1 MKKEKTIKTYQ
12 RKTKSGKI
20 TTVKSHTAKYDA
32 AAEVAKKAARKKGA
46 GGELKTRLTK
56 MPDPKLELQNY
67 LDELKKPVGGGIT
80 GLEPKESKKTPAKKQ
95 KKTAPKSS
103 GLSSTEFKAWYH
115 DPKSKEGKAAAKK
128 LKEQVGAEKYKEL
141 NKKAN
146 DSYSSRGH
154 ISLFKSIGSDSTSKT
169 APKKTLKKPVGGGIT
184 GLEPKKKSTSSKD
197 TDKGKLELVKPKSK
211 SPSLD
216 SLSKTQEKQ
225 LRTLGNK
232 EVRSSKE
239 EKDYRKLHLRE
250 AEINQRN
257 SSNSEFTNWKNSHN
271 QKVDLA
277 NNIEKEFRKV
287 SNKKSSVTNPSLK
300 SAENTFFKY
309 PGFITDSKYVN
320 KFIRAYNKA
329 SSEDRKK
336 VSPDVLKAIES
347 VRKLH
352 KG

>member
-67 LDELKKPVGGGIT
+67 LDELKKSRSGASSDTTKTKKPAPKKKLKKPVGGGIT
-80 GLEPKESKKTPAKKQ
+80 GLEPKESKKAPAKKQ

-169 APKKTLKKPVGGGIT
+169 VSKKTLKKPVGGGIT
-184 GLEPKKKSTSSKD
+184 GLEPKKKSTSSKATAKEKKSSWTKTSD
-197 TDKGKLELVKPKSK
+197 TPLRKKGDMAVGSMNVGKRSIDLEVRPTDKGYEVSMYDRKGNIGHLANIHIKTLSDLSKHVKSEVDPKRKLTSKLMDSGEIEYGTVRVKSK
-211 SPSLD
+211 
-216 SLSKTQEKQ
+216 K
-225 LRTLGNK
+225 
-232 EVRSSKE
+232 
-239 EKDYRKLHLRE
+239 
-250 AEINQRN
+250 
-257 SSNSEFTNWKNSHN
+257 
-271 QKVDLA
+271 
-277 NNIEKEFRKV
+277 
-287 SNKKSSVTNPSLK
+287 LK
-300 SAENTFFKY
+300 SQE
-309 PGFITDSKYVN
+309 V
-320 KFIRAYNKA
+320 
-329 SSEDRKK
+329 
-336 VSPDVLKAIES
+336 
-347 VRKLH
+347 
-352 KG
+352 

>member
-67 LDELKKPVGGGIT
+67 LDELKKSRSGASSDTTKTKKPAPKKKLKKPVGGGIT
-80 GLEPKESKKTPAKKQ
+80 GLEPKESKKAPAKKQ
-95 KKTAPKSS
+95 KKTIPKSS

-169 APKKTLKKPVGGGIT
+169 VSKKTLKKPVGGGIT
-184 GLEPKKKSTSSKD
+184 GLEPKKKSTSSKATAKEKKSSWTKTSD
-197 TDKGKLELVKPKSK
+197 TPLRKKGDMAVGSMNVGKRSIDLEVRPTDKGYEVSMYDRKGNIGHLANIHIKTLSDLSKHVKSEVDPKRKLTSKLMDSGEIEYGTVRVKSK
-211 SPSLD
+211 
-216 SLSKTQEKQ
+216 K
-225 LRTLGNK
+225 
-232 EVRSSKE
+232 
-239 EKDYRKLHLRE
+239 
-250 AEINQRN
+250 
-257 SSNSEFTNWKNSHN
+257 
-271 QKVDLA
+271 
-277 NNIEKEFRKV
+277 
-287 SNKKSSVTNPSLK
+287 LK
-300 SAENTFFKY
+300 SQE
-309 PGFITDSKYVN
+309 V
-320 KFIRAYNKA
+320 
-329 SSEDRKK
+329 
-336 VSPDVLKAIES
+336 
-347 VRKLH
+347 
-352 KG
+352 

>member
-67 LDELKKPVGGGIT
+67 LDELKKSRSGASSDTTKTKKPAPKKKLKKPVGGGIT
-80 GLEPKESKKTPAKKQ
+80 GLELKESKKAPAKKQ

-169 APKKTLKKPVGGGIT
+169 VSKKTLKKPVGGGIT
-184 GLEPKKKSTSSKD
+184 GLEPKKKSTSSKATAKEKKSSWTKTSD
-197 TDKGKLELVKPKSK
+197 TPLRKKGDMAVGSMNVGKRSIDLEVRPTDKGYEVSMYDRKGNIGHLANIHIKTLSDLSKHVKSEVDPKRKLTSKLMDSGEIEYGTVRVKSK
-211 SPSLD
+211 
-216 SLSKTQEKQ
+216 K
-225 LRTLGNK
+225 
-232 EVRSSKE
+232 
-239 EKDYRKLHLRE
+239 
-250 AEINQRN
+250 
-257 SSNSEFTNWKNSHN
+257 
-271 QKVDLA
+271 
-277 NNIEKEFRKV
+277 
-287 SNKKSSVTNPSLK
+287 LK
-300 SAENTFFKY
+300 SQE
-309 PGFITDSKYVN
+309 V
-320 KFIRAYNKA
+320 
-329 SSEDRKK
+329 
-336 VSPDVLKAIES
+336 
-347 VRKLH
+347 
-352 KG
+352 

>member
-56 MPDPKLELQNY
+56 MPDPKLELQDY
-67 LDELKKPVGGGIT
+67 LDELKKSRSGASSDTTKTKKPAPKKKLKKPVGGGIT
-80 GLEPKESKKTPAKKQ
+80 GLEPKESKKAPAKKQ
-95 KKTAPKSS
+95 EKTAPKSS

-184 GLEPKKKSTSSKD
+184 GLEPKKKSTSSKATAKEKKSSWTKTSD
-197 TDKGKLELVKPKSK
+197 TPLRKKGDMAVGSMNVGKRSIDLEVRPTDKGYEVSMYDRKGNIGHLANIHIKTLSDLSKHVKSK
-211 SPSLD
+211 VDPKRKPTSKLMD
-216 SLSKTQEKQ
+216 SGEIEYGTVRVKSKK
-225 LRTLGNK
+225 
-232 EVRSSKE
+232 
-239 EKDYRKLHLRE
+239 
-250 AEINQRN
+250 
-257 SSNSEFTNWKNSHN
+257 
-271 QKVDLA
+271 
-277 NNIEKEFRKV
+277 
-287 SNKKSSVTNPSLK
+287 LK
-300 SAENTFFKY
+300 SQE
-309 PGFITDSKYVN
+309 V
-320 KFIRAYNKA
+320 
-329 SSEDRKK
+329 
-336 VSPDVLKAIES
+336 
-347 VRKLH
+347 
-352 KG
+352 

>member
-67 LDELKKPVGGGIT
+67 LDELKKSRSGASSDTTKTKKPAPKKKLKKPVGGGIT
-80 GLEPKESKKTPAKKQ
+80 GLEPKESKKAPAKKQ

-169 APKKTLKKPVGGGIT
+169 VSKKTLKKPVGGGIT
-184 GLEPKKKSTSSKD
+184 GLEPKKKSTSSKATAKEKKSSWTKTSD
-197 TDKGKLELVKPKSK
+197 TPLRKKGDMAVGSMNVGKRSIDLEVRPTDKGYEVSMYDRKGNIGHLANIHTKTLSDLSKHVKSEVDPKRKLTSKLMDSGEIEYGTVRVKSK
-211 SPSLD
+211 
-216 SLSKTQEKQ
+216 K
-225 LRTLGNK
+225 
-232 EVRSSKE
+232 
-239 EKDYRKLHLRE
+239 
-250 AEINQRN
+250 
-257 SSNSEFTNWKNSHN
+257 
-271 QKVDLA
+271 
-277 NNIEKEFRKV
+277 
-287 SNKKSSVTNPSLK
+287 LK
-300 SAENTFFKY
+300 SQE
-309 PGFITDSKYVN
+309 V
-320 KFIRAYNKA
+320 
-329 SSEDRKK
+329 
-336 VSPDVLKAIES
+336 
-347 VRKLH
+347 
-352 KG
+352 

>member
-67 LDELKKPVGGGIT
+67 LDELKKSRSGASSDTTKTKKPAPKKKLKKPVGGGIT
-80 GLEPKESKKTPAKKQ
+80 GLEPKESKKAPAKKQ

-169 APKKTLKKPVGGGIT
+169 VSKKTLKKPVGGGIT
-184 GLEPKKKSTSSKD
+184 GLEPKKKSTSSKATAKEKKSSWTKTSD
-197 TDKGKLELVKPKSK
+197 TPLHKKGDMAVGSMNVGKRSIDLEVRPTDKGYEVSMYDRKGNIGHLANIHIKTLSDLSKHVKSEVDPKRKLTSKLMDSGEIEYGTVRVKSK
-211 SPSLD
+211 
-216 SLSKTQEKQ
+216 K
-225 LRTLGNK
+225 
-232 EVRSSKE
+232 
-239 EKDYRKLHLRE
+239 
-250 AEINQRN
+250 
-257 SSNSEFTNWKNSHN
+257 
-271 QKVDLA
+271 
-277 NNIEKEFRKV
+277 
-287 SNKKSSVTNPSLK
+287 LK
-300 SAENTFFKY
+300 SQE
-309 PGFITDSKYVN
+309 V
-320 KFIRAYNKA
+320 
-329 SSEDRKK
+329 
-336 VSPDVLKAIES
+336 
-347 VRKLH
+347 
-352 KG
+352 

>member
-67 LDELKKPVGGGIT
+67 LDELKKSRSGASSDTTKTKKPAPKKKLKKPVGGGIT
-80 GLEPKESKKTPAKKQ
+80 GLEPKESKKAPAKKQ
-95 KKTAPKSS
+95 EKTAPKSS

-184 GLEPKKKSTSSKD
+184 GLEPKKKSTSSKATAKEKKSSWTKTSD
-197 TDKGKLELVKPKSK
+197 TPLRKKGDMAVGSMNVGKRSIDLEVRPTDKGYEVSMYDRKGNIGHLANIHIKTLS
-211 SPSLD
+211 D
-216 SLSKTQEKQ
+216 LSKHVKS
-225 LRTLGNK
+225 
-232 EVRSSKE
+232 EVDPK
-239 EKDYRKLHLRE
+239 KK
-250 AEINQRN
+250 
-257 SSNSEFTNWKNSHN
+257 TN
-271 QKVDLA
+271 
-277 NNIEKEFRKV
+277 I
-287 SNKKSSVTNPSLK
+287 
-300 SAENTFFKY
+300 
-309 PGFITDSKYVN
+309 
-320 KFIRAYNKA
+320 
-329 SSEDRKK
+329 
-336 VSPDVLKAIES
+336 
-347 VRKLH
+347 
-352 KG
+352 

>member
-46 GGELKTRLTK
+46 GGELKARLTK

-67 LDELKKPVGGGIT
+67 LDELKKSRSGASSDTTKTKKPAPKKKLKKPVGGGIT
-80 GLEPKESKKTPAKKQ
+80 GLEPKESKKAPAKKQ

-169 APKKTLKKPVGGGIT
+169 VSKKTLKKSVGGGIT
-184 GLEPKKKSTSSKD
+184 GLEPKKKSTSSKA
-197 TDKGKLELVKPKSK
+197 TAK
-211 SPSLD
+211 
-216 SLSKTQEKQ
+216 
-225 LRTLGNK
+225 
-232 EVRSSKE
+232 
-239 EKDYRKLHLRE
+239 
-250 AEINQRN
+250 
-257 SSNSEFTNWKNSHN
+257 
-271 QKVDLA
+271 
-277 NNIEKEFRKV
+277 
-287 SNKKSSVTNPSLK
+287 
-300 SAENTFFKY
+300 
-309 PGFITDSKYVN
+309 
-320 KFIRAYNKA
+320 
-329 SSEDRKK
+329 RKK
-336 VSPDVLKAIES
+336 VFLDKDF
-347 VRKLH
+347 
-352 KG
+352 

>member
-67 LDELKKPVGGGIT
+67 LDELKKSRSGASSDTTKTKKPTPKKKLKKPVGGGIT
-80 GLEPKESKKTPAKKQ
+80 GLEPKESKKAPAKKQ

-115 DPKSKEGKAAAKK
+115 YPKSKEGKAAAKK

-184 GLEPKKKSTSSKD
+184 GLEPKKKPTTESKTPKFIEGVGPLST
-197 TDKGKLELVKPKSK
+197 GKVMRSK
-211 SPSLD
+211 SDIPAKLAKSYANFEDISLKQAYD
-216 SLSKTQEKQ
+216 ELMVASK
-225 LRTLGNK
+225 
-232 EVRSSKE
+232 
-239 EKDYRKLHLRE
+239 KDYRH
-250 AEINQRN
+250 I
-257 SSNSEFTNWKNSHN
+257 
-271 QKVDLA
+271 
-277 NNIEKEFRKV
+277 V
-287 SNKKSSVTNPSLK
+287 S
-300 SAENTFFKY
+300 F
-309 PGFITDSKYVN
+309 
-320 KFIRAYNKA
+320 
-329 SSEDRKK
+329 
-336 VSPDVLKAIES
+336 
-347 VRKLH
+347 H

>member
-67 LDELKKPVGGGIT
+67 LDELKKSRSGASSDTTKTKKPAPKKKLKKPVGGGIT
-80 GLEPKESKKTPAKKQ
+80 GLEPKESKKAPAKKQ

-169 APKKTLKKPVGGGIT
+169 VSKKTLKKPVGGGIT
-184 GLEPKKKSTSSKD
+184 GLEPKKKSTSSKATAKEKKSSWTKTSD
-197 TDKGKLELVKPKSK
+197 TPLRKKGDMAVGSMNVGKRSIDLEVRPTDKGYEVSMYDRKGNIGHLANIHIKTLS
-211 SPSLD
+211 D
-216 SLSKTQEKQ
+216 LSKHVKS
-225 LRTLGNK
+225 
-232 EVRSSKE
+232 EVDPK
-239 EKDYRKLHLRE
+239 RKLT
-250 AEINQRN
+250 
-257 SSNSEFTNWKNSHN
+257 S
-271 QKVDLA
+271 
-277 NNIEKEFRKV
+277 
-287 SNKKSSVTNPSLK
+287 KKLK
-300 SAENTFFKY
+300 SQE
-309 PGFITDSKYVN
+309 V
-320 KFIRAYNKA
+320 
-329 SSEDRKK
+329 
-336 VSPDVLKAIES
+336 
-347 VRKLH
+347 
-352 KG
+352 

>member
-1 MKKEKTIKTYQ
+1 MKKEKTIRTYQ

-32 AAEVAKKAARKKGA
+32 AAEVAKKASRKKGA

-67 LDELKKPVGGGIT
+67 LDELKKSRSGASSDTTKTKKPAPKKKLKKPVGGGIT
-80 GLEPKESKKTPAKKQ
+80 GLEPKESKKAPAKKQ

-169 APKKTLKKPVGGGIT
+169 VSKKTLKKPVGGGIT
-184 GLEPKKKSTSSKD
+184 GLEPKKKSTSSKATAKEKKSSWTKTSD
-197 TDKGKLELVKPKSK
+197 TPLRKKGDMAVGSMNVGKRSIDLEVRPTDKGYEVSMYDRKGNIGHLANIHIKTLSDLSKHVKSEVDPKRKLTSKLMDSGEIEYGTVRVKSK
-211 SPSLD
+211 
-216 SLSKTQEKQ
+216 K
-225 LRTLGNK
+225 
-232 EVRSSKE
+232 
-239 EKDYRKLHLRE
+239 
-250 AEINQRN
+250 
-257 SSNSEFTNWKNSHN
+257 
-271 QKVDLA
+271 
-277 NNIEKEFRKV
+277 
-287 SNKKSSVTNPSLK
+287 LK
-300 SAENTFFKY
+300 SQE
-309 PGFITDSKYVN
+309 V
-320 KFIRAYNKA
+320 
-329 SSEDRKK
+329 
-336 VSPDVLKAIES
+336 
-347 VRKLH
+347 
-352 KG
+352 

>member
-67 LDELKKPVGGGIT
+67 LDELKKSRSGASSDTTKTKKPAPKKKLKKPVGGGIT
-80 GLEPKESKKTPAKKQ
+80 GLEPKESKKAPAKKQ

-169 APKKTLKKPVGGGIT
+169 VSKKTLKKPVGGGIT
-184 GLEPKKKSTSSKD
+184 GLEPKKKSTSSKA
-197 TDKGKLELVKPKSK
+197 TA
-211 SPSLD
+211 
-216 SLSKTQEKQ
+216 
-225 LRTLGNK
+225 K
-232 EVRSSKE
+232 E
-239 EKDYRKLHLRE
+239 
-250 AEINQRN
+250 
-257 SSNSEFTNWKNSHN
+257 
-271 QKVDLA
+271 
-277 NNIEKEFRKV
+277 
-287 SNKKSSVTNPSLK
+287 KKSSWTKTSDTPL
-300 SAENTFFKY
+300 
-309 PGFITDSKYVN
+309 
-320 KFIRAYNKA
+320 
-329 SSEDRKK
+329 RKK
-336 VSPDVLKAIES
+336 I
-347 VRKLH
+347 
-352 KG
+352 

>member
-67 LDELKKPVGGGIT
+67 LDELKKSRSGASSDTTKTKKPAPKKKLKKPVGGGIT
-80 GLEPKESKKTPAKKQ
+80 GLEPKESKKAPAKKQ
-95 KKTAPKSS
+95 EKTAPKSS

-184 GLEPKKKSTSSKD
+184 GLEPKKKPTSSKANAKEKKSSWTKTSD
-197 TDKGKLELVKPKSK
+197 TPLRKKGDMAVGSMNVGKRSIDLEVRPTDKGYEVSMYDRKGNIGHLANIHIKTLSDLSKHVKSEVDPKRKLTSKLMDSGEIEYGTVRVKSK
-211 SPSLD
+211 
-216 SLSKTQEKQ
+216 K
-225 LRTLGNK
+225 
-232 EVRSSKE
+232 
-239 EKDYRKLHLRE
+239 
-250 AEINQRN
+250 
-257 SSNSEFTNWKNSHN
+257 
-271 QKVDLA
+271 
-277 NNIEKEFRKV
+277 
-287 SNKKSSVTNPSLK
+287 LK
-300 SAENTFFKY
+300 SQE
-309 PGFITDSKYVN
+309 V
-320 KFIRAYNKA
+320 
-329 SSEDRKK
+329 
-336 VSPDVLKAIES
+336 
-347 VRKLH
+347 
-352 KG
+352 

>member
-67 LDELKKPVGGGIT
+67 LDELKKSRSGASSDTTKTKKPAPKKKLKKPVGGGIT
-80 GLEPKESKKTPAKKQ
+80 GLEPKESKKAPAKKQ

-184 GLEPKKKSTSSKD
+184 GLEPKKKSTSSKATAKEKKSSWTKTSD
-197 TDKGKLELVKPKSK
+197 TPLRKKGDMAVGSMNVGKRSIDLEVRPTDKGYEVSMYDRKGNIGHLANIHIKTLS
-211 SPSLD
+211 D
-216 SLSKTQEKQ
+216 LSKHVKS
-225 LRTLGNK
+225 
-232 EVRSSKE
+232 EVDPK
-239 EKDYRKLHLRE
+239 RKLT
-250 AEINQRN
+250 
-257 SSNSEFTNWKNSHN
+257 S
-271 QKVDLA
+271 
-277 NNIEKEFRKV
+277 
-287 SNKKSSVTNPSLK
+287 KKLK
-300 SAENTFFKY
+300 SQE
-309 PGFITDSKYVN
+309 V
-320 KFIRAYNKA
+320 
-329 SSEDRKK
+329 
-336 VSPDVLKAIES
+336 
-347 VRKLH
+347 
-352 KG
+352 

>member
-32 AAEVAKKAARKKGA
+32 AAEVVKKAARKKGA

-67 LDELKKPVGGGIT
+67 LDELKKSRSGASSDTTKTKKPAPKKKLKKPVGGGIT
-80 GLEPKESKKTPAKKQ
+80 GLEPKESKKAPAKKQ

-169 APKKTLKKPVGGGIT
+169 VSKKTLKKPVGGGIT
-184 GLEPKKKSTSSKD
+184 GLEPKKKSTSSKATAKEKKSSWTKTSD
-197 TDKGKLELVKPKSK
+197 TPLRKKGDMAVGSMNVGKRSIDLEVRPTDKGYEVSMYDRKGNIGHLANIHIKTLSDLSKHVKSEVDPKRKLTSKLMDSGEIEYGTVRVKSK
-211 SPSLD
+211 
-216 SLSKTQEKQ
+216 K
-225 LRTLGNK
+225 
-232 EVRSSKE
+232 
-239 EKDYRKLHLRE
+239 
-250 AEINQRN
+250 
-257 SSNSEFTNWKNSHN
+257 
-271 QKVDLA
+271 
-277 NNIEKEFRKV
+277 
-287 SNKKSSVTNPSLK
+287 LK
-300 SAENTFFKY
+300 SQE
-309 PGFITDSKYVN
+309 V
-320 KFIRAYNKA
+320 
-329 SSEDRKK
+329 
-336 VSPDVLKAIES
+336 
-347 VRKLH
+347 
-352 KG
+352 

>member
-56 MPDPKLELQNY
+56 MPDPKLELQDY
-67 LDELKKPVGGGIT
+67 LDELKKSRSGASSDTTKTKKPAPKKKLKKPVGGGIT
-80 GLEPKESKKTPAKKQ
+80 GLEPKESKKAPAKKQ
-95 KKTAPKSS
+95 EKTAPKSS

-184 GLEPKKKSTSSKD
+184 GLEPKKKSTSSKATAKEKKSSWTKTSD
-197 TDKGKLELVKPKSK
+197 TPLRKKGDMAVGSMNVGKRSIDLEVRPTDKGYEVSMYDRKGNIGHLANIHIKTLSDLSKHVKSK
-211 SPSLD
+211 VDP
-216 SLSKTQEKQ
+216 K
-225 LRTLGNK
+225 
-232 EVRSSKE
+232 
-239 EKDYRKLHLRE
+239 RKLTSKLMDSG
-250 AEINQRN
+250 EIEYGTVRVK
-257 SSNSEFTNWKNSHN
+257 S
-271 QKVDLA
+271 
-277 NNIEKEFRKV
+277 
-287 SNKKSSVTNPSLK
+287 KKLK
-300 SAENTFFKY
+300 SQE
-309 PGFITDSKYVN
+309 V
-320 KFIRAYNKA
+320 
-329 SSEDRKK
+329 
-336 VSPDVLKAIES
+336 
-347 VRKLH
+347 
-352 KG
+352 

>member
-67 LDELKKPVGGGIT
+67 LDELKKSRSGASSDTTKTKKPAPKKKLKKPVGGGIT
-80 GLEPKESKKTPAKKQ
+80 GLEPKESKKGSCQEQ

-169 APKKTLKKPVGGGIT
+169 VSKKTLKKPVGGGIT
-184 GLEPKKKSTSSKD
+184 GLEPKKKSTSSKATAKEKKSSWTKTSD
-197 TDKGKLELVKPKSK
+197 TPLHKKGDMAVGSMNVGKRSIDLEVRPTDKGYEVSMYDRKGNIGHLANIHIKTLSDLSKHVKSEVDPKRKLTSKLMDSGEIEYGTVRVKSK
-211 SPSLD
+211 
-216 SLSKTQEKQ
+216 K
-225 LRTLGNK
+225 
-232 EVRSSKE
+232 
-239 EKDYRKLHLRE
+239 
-250 AEINQRN
+250 
-257 SSNSEFTNWKNSHN
+257 
-271 QKVDLA
+271 
-277 NNIEKEFRKV
+277 
-287 SNKKSSVTNPSLK
+287 LK
-300 SAENTFFKY
+300 SQE
-309 PGFITDSKYVN
+309 V
-320 KFIRAYNKA
+320 
-329 SSEDRKK
+329 
-336 VSPDVLKAIES
+336 
-347 VRKLH
+347 
-352 KG
+352 

>member
-1 MKKEKTIKTYQ
+1 MKKEKTIRTYQ

-46 GGELKTRLTK
+46 GGELQAKITK
-56 MPDPKLELQNY
+56 MPDPKLELQQY
-67 LDELKKPVGGGIT
+67 LDELKKSRSGASSDTTKTKKPAPKKKLKKPVGGGIT

-169 APKKTLKKPVGGGIT
+169 VSKKTLKKPVGGGIT
-184 GLEPKKKSTSSKD
+184 GLEPKKKSTSSKATAKEKKSSWTKTSD
-197 TDKGKLELVKPKSK
+197 TPLRKKGDMAVGSMNVGKRSIDLEVRPTDKGYEVSMYDRKGNIGHLANIHIKTLSDLSKHVKSEVDPKRKLTSKLMDSGEIEYGTVRVKSK
-211 SPSLD
+211 
-216 SLSKTQEKQ
+216 K
-225 LRTLGNK
+225 
-232 EVRSSKE
+232 
-239 EKDYRKLHLRE
+239 
-250 AEINQRN
+250 
-257 SSNSEFTNWKNSHN
+257 
-271 QKVDLA
+271 
-277 NNIEKEFRKV
+277 
-287 SNKKSSVTNPSLK
+287 LK
-300 SAENTFFKY
+300 SQE
-309 PGFITDSKYVN
+309 V
-320 KFIRAYNKA
+320 
-329 SSEDRKK
+329 
-336 VSPDVLKAIES
+336 
-347 VRKLH
+347 
-352 KG
+352 